1 MERIKNIWKTT
12 YDELMNKVTWPTW
25 DELIQST
32 LVVLLASLI
41 FAAVIY
47 VIDQVFDVV
56 TTLLY
61 SVFG

>member
-1 MERIKNIWKTT
+1 MNDIVLYIKESYN
-12 YDELMNKVTWPTW
+12 ELIHKVTWPTW

-47 VIDQVFDVV
+47 LIDQVFDVV
-56 TTLLY
+56 TGLMY
-61 SVFG
+61 SLF

>member
-1 MERIKNIWKTT
+1 MERIKNIWKMTF
-12 YDELMNKVTWPTW
+12 DELMNKVTWPTW

-47 VIDQVFDVV
+47 VIDQVFDMV
-56 TTLLY
+56 TSLLY
-61 SVFG
+61 SVFV

>member
-12 YDELMNKVTWPTW
+12 FDELLNKVTWPTW

-56 TTLLY
+56 TSLLY
-61 SVFG
+61 SLFA

>member
-12 YDELMNKVTWPTW
+12 LDELLNKVTWPTW

-47 VIDQVFDVV
+47 LIDQVFDVV
-56 TTLLY
+56 TGLMY
-61 SVFG
+61 SLF

>member
-1 MERIKNIWKTT
+1 
-12 YDELMNKVTWPTW
+12 MNKVTWPTW

-47 VIDQVFDVV
+47 VIDQVFDLV
-56 TTLLY
+56 TSVLY
-61 SVFG
+61 SMF

>member
-12 YDELMNKVTWPTW
+12 LDELLNKVTWPTW

-47 VIDQVFDVV
+47 VIDQVFDLV
-56 TTLLY
+56 TGLLY
-61 SVFG
+61 SFF

>member
-47 VIDQVFDVV
+47 VIDKVFAVV
-56 TTLLY
+56 TELLY
-61 SVFG
+61 SLF

>member
-12 YDELMNKVTWPTW
+12 LDELLNKVTWPTW

-56 TTLLY
+56 TGLLY
-61 SVFG
+61 SLFA

>member
-12 YDELMNKVTWPTW
+12 FDELLNKVTWPTW

-61 SVFG
+61 SLFA

>member
-1 MERIKNIWKTT
+1 MERIKNIWRTT

-47 VIDQVFDVV
+47 VIDQVFDLV
-56 TTLLY
+56 TSVLY
-61 SVFG
+61 SMF